1 METVEIARSAFE
13 PSTSAERQSPAATN
27 RMLLIGFAGAMLFQ
41 IFLLIVVGWHNRQ
54 MINYDAIFYMRIA
67 SYYANLQ
74 FDLAVN
80 GYWGPLFSWLMIPL
94 LSIFENPID
103 AARIVMA
110 LSAVIFLIGSISVFH
125 SFEIHPAGKILGA
138 WITAVVSAA
147 WTVKITP
154 DLLVSGFICLAVAQM
169 ASNKWIEKR
178 NAQIAAGVFW
188 GLAYF
193 AKPVAFPLAIIIS
206 SVIAALWAIGHENKK
221 NILRSLAITLIAF
234 LAMTSVWILILSLKY
249 GGVVI
254 STSGKIN
261 HAIVG
266 PRDVERLHPHN
277 VTFHVP
283 EARRISSAEDPT
295 NMPYKFWSPFE
306 SAAYAKHQ
314 WALICFNAREIVAT
328 LSGFSVSGLGAF
340 AILFGLFVHSP
351 WLQNMK
357 AARWRWS
364 GAIVACLA
372 GIYLPVYAEQAR
384 YFYVT
389 YPFLFAAT
397 FGLIA
402 WLASTSDDRLSWP
415 LLTGFIIVTI
425 CFAMPA
431 REELRQA
438 FITSEDERYVERGRY
453 IAEKLKANH
462 LQGPIAGDHG
472 LYIAFYTNHPWYG
485 AEPNA
490 TVERFVASKAKLAV
504 ITRGEQ
510 ELVDQFKQ
518 AAAFVDLDSVLFDT
532 HKPADRF
539 PLKVYLRADSAGS
552 QNSP

>member
-1 METVEIARSAFE
+1 MDA
-13 PSTSAERQSPAATN
+13 N
-27 RMLLIGFAGAMLFQ
+27 RTIWLGFASAIIFQ
-41 IFLLIVVGWHNRQ
+41 LFLLIVVGWHNRQ
-54 MINYDAIFYMRIA
+54 MINYDAIFYMRTA

-80 GYWGPLFSWLMIPL
+80 GYWGPLFSWLMVPL

-103 AARIVMA
+103 AARLVMA
-110 LSAVIFLIGSISVFH
+110 LSAVIFLIGSISVFK
-125 SFEIHPAGKILGA
+125 SFDIHPAGKILSA
-138 WITAVVSAA
+138 WITAVSSAA
-147 WTVKITP
+147 WTVKMTP
-154 DLLVSGFICLAVAQM
+154 DLLLGGLLCLAVGQM
-169 ASNKWIEKR
+169 ASSKWI
-178 NAQIAAGVFW
+178 AQRAVQVATGVLW

-193 AKPVAFPLAIIIS
+193 AKPVAFPLALVTS
-206 SVIAALWAIGHENKK
+206 SVIAALWAIGHEHKK
-221 NILRSLAITLIAF
+221 TIWRSLAVTLIAF
-234 LAMTSVWILILSLKY
+234 LSITSVWVLILSVKY

-254 STSGKIN
+254 STSGKIA

-283 EARRISSAEDPT
+283 EPGRISAAEDPT
-295 NMPYKFWSPFE
+295 NMSYQFWSPFE
-306 SAAYAKHQ
+306 SLEYAKHQ
-314 WALICFNAREIVAT
+314 WMLICYNAKEIVAT

-351 WLQNMK
+351 WRRNMK
-357 AARWRWS
+357 ESRWRWS
-364 GAIVACLA
+364 GAVVACLA

-389 YPFLFAAT
+389 YPFLFAAA
-397 FGLIA
+397 FGLVA
-402 WLASTSDDRLSWP
+402 WLAPTIGDRLSWP
-415 LLTGFIIVTI
+415 LLIGFTTVTI
-425 CFAMPA
+425 CFALPA

-438 FITSEDERYVERGRY
+438 FITSEDERHVERGRY
-453 IAEKLKANH
+453 IAEKLKANR

-472 LYIAFYTNHPWYG
+472 LYIAFFTNQPWYG
-485 AEPNA
+485 AEPNP

-504 ITRGEQ
+504 ISRGEQ
-510 ELVDQFKQ
+510 ELVDQFNH
-518 AAAFVDLDSVLFDT
+518 AAAFADLDSVLFDKQ
-532 HKPADRF
+532 KPADRF